1 MERVAA
7 VIFAGGT
14 GVRMGADKPKQFLEV
29 EGRPIIIHTLDIFE
43 KHPAVDDI
51 FIACKAEYIDLLRGM
66 ISEYGISKVRSVV
79 PGGATGMDSI
89 YNGLSEAARHADGD
103 TIVLIHDG
111 VRPICS
117 AKLVDEVI
125 AKVKEHGTA
134 VTCTPM
140 FETPVVSKSGTFVE
154 ETPLRADCYT
164 AQAPQAYYLGEL
176 IEAHDEVR
184 RTNPG
189 YEGIVDNCSLM
200 KSLGREVAI
209 VKGPRSNIKVTTS
222 EDIYILR
229 AMIEFNRDEARRGE
243 MTE

>member
-1 MERVAA
+1 MGRIAA

-29 EGRPIIIHTLDIFE
+29 EGKPIIIHTLDIFE

-51 FIACKAEYIDLLRGM
+51 FIACKADYIDMLKEM
-66 ISEYGISKVRSVV
+66 IRDHGISKVRSVV
-79 PGGATGMDSI
+79 PGGNTGMGSI
-89 YNGLSEAARHADGD
+89 YNGLSEAARYEDGD

-117 AKLVDEVI
+117 AQLVDEVI
-125 AKVKEHGTA
+125 AKVKEEGTA

-140 FETPVVSKSGTFVE
+140 FETPVVSKSGVYVE

-164 AQAPQAYYLGEL
+164 AQAPQGYWLDEVIA
-176 IEAHDEVR
+176 AHDEVR
-184 RTNPG
+184 KTNPD

-209 VKGPRSNIKVTTS
+209 VKGPRSNIKVTTA

-229 AMIEFNRDEARRGE
+229 AMIEYNRSEAK
-243 MTE
+243 

>member
-1 MERVAA
+1 MDRVAA

-29 EGRPIIIHTLDIFE
+29 EGKPIIIHTLDIFE
-43 KHPAVDDI
+43 THPAVDDI
-51 FIACKAEYIDLLRGM
+51 FVACKADYIDMLSGM
-66 ISEYGISKVRSVV
+66 IREYGISKVRSVV
-79 PGGATGMDSI
+79 PGGNTGMGSI
-89 YNGLSEAARHADGD
+89 YNGLREAAKYEDGE

-117 AKLVDEVI
+117 AQLVDEVI

-140 FETPVVSKSGTFVE
+140 FETPVVSKSGTYVE

-164 AQAPQAYYLGEL
+164 AQAPQAYYLGDL
-176 IEAHDEVR
+176 LEAHDEVR
-184 RTNPG
+184 RSNPD

-200 KSLGREVAI
+200 KSLGRDVAI
-209 VKGPRSNIKVTTS
+209 VKGPRSNIKVTTA

-229 AMIEFNRDEARRGE
+229 AMIEFQKNEGRK
-243 MTE
+243 